1 MDDQKLEETAFTA
14 LAVMEEAAKVTKE
27 IQRSAEDAARNFPAR
42 VEDSVKAII
51 REILTESARGA
62 SAGLQEASAG
72 AKAASVAL
80 RNSGLLIA
88 AALVAGAIVIGGSGW
103 AVTNYM
109 ILHQKEELADLRQ
122 RVSDERST
130 LEELQAKTWRL
141 ELAKYGDGTR
151 SIILPRGVKVERTG
165 TVKDG
170 REAIV
175 IKH

>member
-14 LAVMEEAAKVTKE
+14 LAVMEEAARVTKE

-88 AALVAGAIVIGGSGW
+88 VALVAGAIVIGGSGW

-109 ILHQKEELADLRQ
+109 ILHQKEELADL
-122 RVSDERST
+122 
-130 LEELQAKTWRL
+130 
-141 ELAKYGDGTR
+141 G
-151 SIILPRGVKVERTG
+151 
-165 TVKDG
+165 
-170 REAIV
+170 
-175 IKH
+175 